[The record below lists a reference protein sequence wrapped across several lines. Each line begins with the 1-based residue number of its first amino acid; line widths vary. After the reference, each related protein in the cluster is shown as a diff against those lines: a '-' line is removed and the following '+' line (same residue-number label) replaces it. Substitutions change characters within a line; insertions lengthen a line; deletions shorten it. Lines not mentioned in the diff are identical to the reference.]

1 MNQIASNMFDYF
13 SLRNGI
19 GNYQIKDLE
28 LNVYHPS
35 YGIQNLTKEYGI
47 DFDFMFYESI
57 TMLCK
62 VYIETKFPF
71 ASNLKIRNYLF
82 RNINCQS

>member
-1 MNQIASNMFDYF
+1 MLDNF

-19 GNYQIKDLE
+19 GNFQIKDLE
-28 LNVYHPS
+28 LNVYHPL

-62 VYIETKFPF
+62 VYNENKFPF
-71 ASNLKIRNYLF
+71 ASNLNIRNYLF
-82 RNINCQS
+82 RNINCQN